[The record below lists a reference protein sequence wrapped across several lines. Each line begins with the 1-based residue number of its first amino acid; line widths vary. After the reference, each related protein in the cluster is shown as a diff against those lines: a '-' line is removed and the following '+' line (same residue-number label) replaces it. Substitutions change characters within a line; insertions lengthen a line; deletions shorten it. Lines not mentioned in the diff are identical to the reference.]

1 MDCTHANRCFL
12 AFSGENSDVNFEG
25 TVLVWPHLS
34 LLHISRVFSSYHSQ
48 CGRRNNTRNPK
59 GFAGSM
65 AQEEA
70 SPCLQNTL
78 KQRKFCCFCVEG
90 KMGGHALPNLV
101 GNVFFF
107 KKKKTWFGHARDG
120 WRLWFYDW
128 GGGGVTQLN
137 SSHEVPK
144 WCPHS
149 MKYRIPTRLS
159 ISIDEQ
165 MVSSL
170 ILWLTL
176 HTNIF
181 MKKKKNK
188 RGK

>member
-107 KKKKTWFGHARDG
+107 FKKKNMIWTCQGWMKALILWGGEGHNLIPRMRFQSDAHIAWSTEFLRGYQYPLTNRWWALWSYDWPCTQISSWKKKKG
-120 WRLWFYDW
+120 
-128 GGGGVTQLN
+128 
-137 SSHEVPK
+137 E
-144 WCPHS
+144 
-149 MKYRIPTRLS
+149 
-159 ISIDEQ
+159 
-165 MVSSL
+165 
-170 ILWLTL
+170 
-176 HTNIF
+176 
-181 MKKKKNK
+181 NK
-188 RGK
+188 